1 MDEST
6 SFLSTTATPDGN
18 PSTDGQSAT
27 SAADGIVVLPK
38 PASQQ
43 VVGRVAAPVGSESTT
58 GEFHFWA
65 PREALIEKTQLVRAE
80 STVAGKSIQ
89 FYGVVDEVYRR
100 SRRRSIDEEFDTYDG
115 NLEYEPPFALEGVT
129 FAKASILRTDPPFL
143 TPPLEQSS
151 VLLGGEVEARMAYGI
166 GDMNYPVAVG
176 LVRNGGEAVAGPAC
190 IDLDYLLGA
199 MGGHLNVTGIA
210 GVGTKSSFLTIALYQ
225 VLRYCQSYGEEH
237 PEDPDKP
244 QVRPVILNVK
254 GFDLFWLDHW
264 STAFTEQDSAVWE
277 QMGCPEPA
285 PLFGTR
291 FFAPQQP
298 GSGALTVPVGR
309 SGIRPYSWSLEDIL
323 EEDLFLYLFS
333 DRDREDDN
341 FALLVADLERL
352 FVQESRRNDGT
363 PERHMRGDAPART
376 FEKLF
381 GWFEDGL
388 SDHADTAFGRLQA
401 GQHHPGTLRRFYR
414 RLRRIVYESAGIF
427 RLDGTDSHPLDIR
440 NLQAGVPTV
449 VDIQSLPDV
458 HLQRFVVAT
467 LLSQAVSQQTG
478 PGAIRGMHYLFLLD
492 ELNRFAPRGHSDP
505 ITQLIE
511 TVAAELR
518 SRGVILLG
526 AQQQASLV
534 SPRVVENAAIRVL
547 GRTGGHEL
555 RQPIFSFLP
564 ESQRADVEQL
574 GSADKLVHQPS
585 FRDPMH
591 VRTPR
596 PPWAMRKAEAST
608 EPPPLLAASGAR
620 STATGPRRVPQRR
633 YEDLPS

>member
-1 MDEST
+1 MDENT
-6 SFLSTTATPDGN
+6 SPLSTTATLDGS
-18 PSTDGQSAT
+18 PLMDGQST
-27 SAADGIVVLPK
+27 TPVADGIVELREPG
-38 PASQQ
+38 SQQ

-58 GEFHFWA
+58 AEFHFWA

-115 NLEYEPPFALEGVT
+115 DLDYEPPFALEGVT

-143 TPPLEQSS
+143 TPPLEQSA
-151 VLLGGEVEARMAYGI
+151 VCLGGELEARMAYGI
-166 GDMNYPVAVG
+166 GDMNHPVAVG

-190 IDLDYLLGA
+190 VDLDYLLGA

-225 VLRYCQSYGEEH
+225 VLRYCQRYAEENPH
-237 PEDPDKP
+237 DPDKP
-244 QVRPVILNVK
+244 QIRPVILNVK

-264 STAFTEQDSAVWE
+264 STAFTEQDWVVWQ
-277 QMGCPEPA
+277 QMGCPDPA
-285 PLFGTR
+285 PFVGVR
-291 FFAPQQP
+291 FFAPQRP
-298 GSGALTVPVGR
+298 GSSDLAVPVGR
-309 SGIRPYSWSLEDIL
+309 DGIKPYSWSLEDVL
-323 EEDLFLYLFS
+323 KEDLFLYLFS
-333 DRDREDDN
+333 DREREDDN

-352 FVQESRRNDGT
+352 FVQERRRNDGT
-363 PERHMRGDAPART
+363 PERQMRGDAPART
-376 FEKLF
+376 FETLF
-381 GWFEDGL
+381 RWFEDGL
-388 SDHADTAFGRLQA
+388 SDHPDAAFLRLQA
-401 GQHHPGTLRRFYR
+401 GQHHAGTLRRFYR

-427 RLDGTDSHPLDIR
+427 RLNGTDSHPLDIR
-440 NLQAGVPTV
+440 NMEVGVPAV
-449 VDIQSLPDV
+449 VDIQSLPDL

-478 PGAIRGMHYLFLLD
+478 PGAIAGMHYVFLLD
-492 ELNRFAPRGHSDP
+492 ELNRFAPRTHSDP

-555 RQPIFSFLP
+555 RQSIFSFLP
-564 ESQRADVEQL
+564 ENQRADVEQL

-591 VRTPR
+591 VRTLR
-596 PPWAMRKAEAST
+596 PPWAMRRAEAST
-608 EPPPLLAASGAR
+608 EPPSFLAASGAR
-620 STATGPRRVPQRR
+620 STATGPRRVPRR
-633 YEDLPS
+633 RFEDLPS